1 MDALEERVL
10 ANLVRLRKAAGLS
23 QRQVEERL
31 ELRSGTL
38 YDIEKGRL
46 KLPFVLAAQL
56 VERYHSDLSELLSE
70 SGNPEPVALVES
82 VESPLISLGIIS
94 GASHPLSSAI
104 AADPVIIAEIGLG
117 QLGQKPLMELLLGR
131 LTEVQQRHFVL
142 DIYRYINS
150 LISADGIIHATEL
163 RLRDTLI
170 AQAQVVLTPAD
181 KQSIARALKKPFL
194 GKSMAKSLPRDAYR
208 HFLIWTLHL
217 ISRSDGKV
225 HYLAR
230 NYIAQVAEH
239 IELPVSAFRFIE
251 EQVAFAYH
259 EHN

>member
-31 ELRSGTL
+31 DLRTGTL

-46 KLPFVLAAQL
+46 KLPFVLAVAL
-56 VERYHSDLSELLSE
+56 VDGYHGGLNDLLSE
-70 SGNPEPVALVES
+70 AGNSVPEAKVES
-82 VESPLISLGIIS
+82 VASPLISLGIIS
-94 GASHPLSSAI
+94 GASHPLSGAI

-117 QLGQKPLMELLLGR
+117 QLGTKPLMELLLGR
-131 LTEVQQRHFVL
+131 LTEVQQHHFVL
-142 DIYRYINS
+142 DLYRYINS
-150 LISADGIIHATEL
+150 LISADGIIHEAEL
-163 RLRDTLI
+163 KLRDTLI

-181 KQSIARALKKPFL
+181 KQSIARALKRPFL

-217 ISRSDGKV
+217 MSRSDGKV
-225 HYLAR
+225 HFLAR

-239 IELPVSAFRFIE
+239 IELPVSAVRFIE
-251 EQVAFAYH
+251 EQVSLAYH